1 MNAPSEDIKDYL
13 EAYGESSG
21 LGLDYASTLF
31 IGKEPSTPI
40 VCATIFDT
48 AGFAPQLI
56 LDGDEADVYEYPSI
70 QIRVRHNKYLDGW
83 ELLQS
88 IVIAL
93 HGVNHTTVNGTL
105 YTLIQCVSGP
115 TLLDWD
121 ENGRAR
127 FIANF
132 NIQRTV

>member
-21 LGLDYASTLF
+21 LGLDYADTLF
-31 IGKEPSTPI
+31 IGKEPEKPMT
-40 VCATIFDT
+40 CATIFDT
-48 AGFAPQLI
+48 SSFPPQLL
-56 LDGDEADVYEYPSI
+56 LDGDEADVYEYPNI
-70 QIRVRHNKYLDGW
+70 QIRVRHKTYLEGW

-105 YTLIQCVSGP
+105 YTLIRCTSGP

-121 ENGRAR
+121 DNGRAR

-132 NIQRTV
+132 NIQRTE